1 MGWGLEEQSLGLKC
15 IMGRLTVCVRLSFP
29 SQYGRAR
36 WGQACTGCHRPLTG
50 GGVEQ
55 GGRPSPAGSSEKGL
69 SLRGVGIGRNS
80 PSLLRLR
87 DKDLEDMGLGIPEAL
102 WG

>member
-1 MGWGLEEQSLGLKC
+1 M
-15 IMGRLTVCVRLSFP
+15 
-29 SQYGRAR
+29 
-36 WGQACTGCHRPLTG
+36 
-50 GGVEQ
+50 
-55 GGRPSPAGSSEKGL
+55 
-69 SLRGVGIGRNS
+69 RGVGIGGNS